1 MANNDLNDI
10 NKRIEKLKIQKNIL
24 RANSEQNINR
34 KRRTKRLIEKGAL
47 LEKYFEIDYLTVEE
61 TEEFL
66 KIFLNILKRINLK
79 SIKKR
84 KNNFPFFDT
93 F

>member
-10 NKRIEKLKIQKNIL
+10 NKRIEKLKIQKKNIL
-24 RANSEQNINR
+24 RANSEQNINK

-66 KIFLNILKRINLK
+66 KIFSEYIKANKPIKL
-79 SIKKR
+79 KKR
-84 KNNFPFFDT
+84 KISYR
-93 F
+93 